1 MAGNARIRITAE
13 DRTRAAVATARRNFQ
28 NLGKAVSGVTAAII
42 GLSTAGMGIYLAQQA
57 KVISENKKFATQLGI
72 TTQSLN
78 ELAYAF
84 GTEGNI
90 NAEQFAD
97 TLQELNVRLGEAAV
111 TGGGPLVDAFKELGL
126 SIQEVRS
133 LNTDEMVLKIADA
146 FGKLNDQQRAQ
157 FLSEEIFAG
166 EAAKMVTLL
175 NKGGGAVRDLA
186 KEYRELSGVI
196 SEEEAQKV
204 TDMTKSWGDMTIA
217 LDGLANTILV
227 LTSGEITPWIND
239 ITEALTKFSGWVK
252 GNEEVFQFL
261 LGMTPFTGFSTYRE
275 AIDGA
280 TDSIYENATAFQV
293 WLIDAKLAAGQSEE
307 ITKKLIAE
315 KNAIL
320 GLAEARQKAL
330 APGSTIGEIT
340 RGNDSRGASKPVLMD
355 LPIDSES
362 DFQRGLEADRQAL
375 DDFMTHS
382 EILAAHWLNVWDE
395 TYSTFSQG
403 VGDAVA
409 DAIVDQSSL
418 GDALQATMRQVAK
431 EVISSLI
438 RIGVQRAIQ
447 AALGQG
453 QMAATTA
460 AGVAQGAA
468 LTAAYTPAAIAA
480 NIASF
485 GTAALAAAASAP
497 VAASSTIAAVASGNL
512 AGVAHDGLDYVPQT
526 GTYLLEK
533 GERVVKKED
542 NKAMMSGGMGNT
554 YNFTIQAMDTQTGVE
569 FLMQN
574 ENAIVDMVQQKYDQR
589 GETGGPMR

>member
-28 NLGKAVSGVTAAII
+28 NLGKAVSGVTTAI

-57 KVISENKKFATQLGI
+57 KVMTENKKFAEQLNISTQR
-72 TTQSLN
+72 LN

-84 GTEGNI
+84 GVEGNI

-97 TLQELNVRLGEAAV
+97 SLQGLNSRLGEAAV
-111 TGGGPLVDAFKELGL
+111 TGGGPLVEAFQALGL
-126 SIQEVRS
+126 SIKEVRS
-133 LNTDEMVLKIADA
+133 LDTDEMILEISKAFEKLDDA
-146 FGKLNDQQRAQ
+146 QKET
-157 FLSEEIFAG
+157 FLSAELFEG
-166 EAAKMVTLL
+166 EAEKLITLL
-175 NKGGGAVRDLA
+175 RKGPQAIQALTD
-186 KEYRELSGVI
+186 EYRNLAGVI
-196 SEEEAQKV
+196 SEEEAEKIG
-204 TDMTKSWGDMTIA
+204 DMTKAWGDMTIA

-239 ITEALTKFSGWVK
+239 ITEALTKFSSWVK

-320 GLAEARQKAL
+320 GLAEAR
-330 APGSTIGEIT
+330 
-340 RGNDSRGASKPVLMD
+340 
-355 LPIDSES
+355 
-362 DFQRGLEADRQAL
+362 RQAL
-375 DDFMTHS
+375 DPGETLTTVTSPDSGTVAPTNQVDLTSAKQAMFDA
-382 EILAAHWLNVWDE
+382 ELAAMQEYWDAFNNQSQVAADQFE
-395 TYSTFSQG
+395 ERWGSTLETFSSG
-403 VGDAVA
+403 VGSAVA

-438 RIGVQRAIQ
+438 RIGVQRAVQ

-468 LTAAYTPAAIAA
+468 LTAAFTPAAIAA

-485 GTAALAAAASAP
+485 GGAALAAAASAP
-497 VAASSTIAAVASGNL
+497 VAASSTIAAVSSGNL
-512 AGVAHDGLDYVPQT
+512 AGIAHDGLDYVPQT

-554 YNFTIQAMDTQTGVE
+554 YNFTIHAMDTQTGVE
-569 FLMQN
+569 FLMKN
-574 ENAIVDMVQQKYDQR
+574 ENTIVDMVQQKYDQR